1 MHAHCRSL
9 GRSLLMHCVPSCCS
23 KLLSLCCITES
34 TKLLLDWDTCLHEK
48 KMLGFKL
55 RAFSEMLQYKKG
67 NKHCHIRTRWKG
79 VFLYETL
86 DLSSLGHCGFD
97 FYEKK
102 YQVAEKSRTILVIW
116 TSQIS
121 WQQVPHVAD
130 N

>member
-23 KLLSLCCITES
+23 KLLSLCCITER

-48 KMLGFKL
+48 KVRLQAESLL
-55 RAFSEMLQYKKG
+55 RNAAVQKG
-67 NKHCHIRTRWKG
+67 KQTLSYQDKMKGSVLVWDFGPFFTRSLWLW
-79 VFLYETL
+79 FLW
-86 DLSSLGHCGFD
+86 
-97 FYEKK
+97 KK
-102 YQVAEKSRTILVIW
+102 YQVAEKSRTIIVIW